1 VPGLDRSSIRQA
13 ESGRYNKGVDGILVI
28 DKPEGITSH
37 DVVNRVRRITGQRR
51 VGHLGT
57 LDPIATGVL
66 PVAVG
71 RSTRLAQFFLH
82 RDKVYEAVIRFG
94 FATDTY
100 DRAGQPVGEPAPVR
114 LEAAQLEPILAG
126 YRGEIDQVPPPV
138 SAKKVHGVA
147 AYKLARK
154 NQPVELPSVR
164 VQVHEF
170 TLLEVEGER
179 ARVRVR
185 CSAGVYLRAL
195 AHDMGQKMGV
205 GAHVESLRRRAA
217 GEFKL
222 EMARSLEELETLA
235 SDNRL
240 AEALVPSELLL
251 PEAPAERVDS
261 TTAAQILHGR
271 DFRVSPF
278 RVRQGARLV
287 KAIDGEGR
295 LLAIGEIR
303 LPNLYHPIV
312 VL

>member
-1 VPGLDRSSIRQA
+1 
-13 ESGRYNKGVDGILVI
+13 VDGILVV

-37 DVVNRVRRITGQRR
+37 DVVNRVRRLARQDR

-71 RSTRLAQFFLH
+71 RCTRLAQFFLH

-100 DRAGQPVGEPAPVR
+100 DRAGERMGEEVAVS
-114 LEAAQLEPILAG
+114 LEAGELERLMSA
-126 YRGEIDQVPPPV
+126 YRGEFAQSPPPI
-138 SAKKVHGVA
+138 SAKKVHGVP

-154 NQPVELPSVR
+154 NRPVELAPVR
-164 VQVHEF
+164 VRVDEF
-170 TLLEVEGER
+170 TLLGIEGPR

-195 AHDMGQKMGV
+195 AHELGQELGV
-205 GAHVESLRRRAA
+205 GAHVENLRRLAV
-217 GEFKL
+217 GEFTQ
-222 EMARSLEELETLA
+222 EMARTVDELDGLVKEG
-235 SDNRL
+235 RL
-240 AEALVPSELLL
+240 AEALVPAEQLL
-251 PEAPAERVDS
+251 PEAPAECVDAV
-261 TTAAQILHGR
+261 TASQILHGR

-287 KAIDGEGR
+287 KALDADGR
-295 LLAIGEIR
+295 LLAIGEMR

>member
-1 VPGLDRSSIRQA
+1 M
-13 ESGRYNKGVDGILVI
+13 DGILVI

-37 DVVNRVRRITGQRR
+37 DVVNRIRQITAQKR

-71 RSTRLAQFFLH
+71 RATRLAQFFLH

-100 DRAGQPVGEPAPVR
+100 DRAGEQVGEAKQVTLDAAD
-114 LEAAQLEPILAG
+114 LERRMGG
-126 YRGEIDQVPPPV
+126 YVGEIEQTPPPV

-147 AYKLARK
+147 AYKLARR
-154 NQPVELPSVR
+154 NIPVELAPVR
-164 VQVHEF
+164 VRVEEF
-170 TLLEVEGER
+170 ALLGVEGDR
-179 ARVRVR
+179 ARVRVQ
-185 CSAGVYLRAL
+185 CSAGMYLRAL
-195 AHDMGQKMGV
+195 AHDLGREMQV
-205 GAHVESLRRRAA
+205 GAHVESLRRLRA
-217 GEFKL
+217 GEFSL
-222 EMARSLEELETLA
+222 EMARTLDQLQALAEEKRLEEA
-235 SDNRL
+235 V
-240 AEALVPSELLL
+240 VPTEQLL
-251 PEAPAERVDS
+251 PEAPAECVDEI
-261 TTAAQILHGR
+261 TAGHILHGR

-287 KAIDGEGR
+287 KALDSGGR